1 MSFTRIPGQDKTK
14 KHLQD
19 SIKKERISH
28 AYLFT
33 GSRGLGKLELAIEFA
48 KTIFCKESNTDSC
61 DQCISCRKIEHK
73 NHPDLN
79 IIDVKEGHKM
89 ILIDQIRD
97 LQKEINYKPYES
109 EYKVYIINQA
119 DKLTEQAQNSLLKTL
134 EEPPEYAVIILIC
147 EETNQL
153 RPTIVSRSQLV
164 RLHNQP
170 KEVITNY
177 LSKETELNDQDL
189 KLFTVLAK
197 GRYKKALNLVTKD
210 DFIKNRE
217 DIINFILEIEDKDT
231 FEIFNFTERLT
242 ELSKTD
248 FPLFELILSL
258 FRDLLIIKEKEKEEN
273 LINFDYREI
282 LKENRNKYKTDSI
295 YKLTS
300 DINKY
305 KDYLNKN
312 IKKDL
317 LFPSLLFK
325 IRNKK
330 EL

>member
-33 GSRGLGKLELAIEFA
+33 GSRGLGKLELAKEFA
-48 KTIFCKESNTDSC
+48 KTIFCKEGNTDSC
-61 DQCISCRKIEHK
+61 DQCISCRKLEHK
-73 NHPDLN
+73 NHPDFN
-79 IIDVKEGHKM
+79 IIEVKEGHKM

-119 DKLTEQAQNSLLKTL
+119 AKLTEQAQNSLLKTL

-164 RLHNQP
+164 RLYNQP
-170 KEVITNY
+170 QKIITNY
-177 LSKETELNDQDL
+177 LRKETKLNDQDL

-210 DFIKNRE
+210 NFIKNRE

-231 FEIFNFTERLT
+231 YQIFNFTERLT

-248 FPLFELILSL
+248 FPLFELILSI
-258 FRDLLIIKEKEKEEN
+258 FRDLLIIIEKNQEEN

-282 LKENRNKYKTDSI
+282 LKENKNKYKTDSI
-295 YKLTS
+295 YKLAS

-325 IRNKK
+325 IKNKK